1 MRLLCTG
8 FGACEVFY
16 PKNVTAETRTCDL
29 SDQTQKGRAA
39 AAARLVQFTGLLSCV
54 SWRRAG
60 RRESHPPAPR
70 HQIRQRMNALL
81 RQDSARHRAMAGLG
95 STPVRTRTG
104 LAHTGTGAGFAHAG
118 AMTGLTHAGAEAG
131 ATHIRAMAGAR
142 HPETGARTGLGSA
155 PVRTGTG
162 LGSAPVRTGTGL
174 AHTGAM
180 VAEDIGLSDL
190 GGRGDA
196 EFKALGAEGKSRE
209 ERQDHEEFFHGC
221 TECLLLKRQG
231 MIPLL
236 NKSYLL
242 AM

>member
-1 MRLLCTG
+1 
-8 FGACEVFY
+8 
-16 PKNVTAETRTCDL
+16 
-29 SDQTQKGRAA
+29 
-39 AAARLVQFTGLLSCV
+39 
-54 SWRRAG
+54 
-60 RRESHPPAPR
+60 
-70 HQIRQRMNALL
+70 
-81 RQDSARHRAMAGLG
+81 MAGLG

-104 LAHTGTGAGFAHAG
+104 LAHTGTGAGFAHAGAMTGFAHAG

-142 HPETGARTGLGSA
+142 HPETGAMAGLAHTGA
-155 PVRTGTG
+155 RTG

-196 EFKALGAEGKSRE
+196 EFKALSAEGKSRE

-231 MIPLL
+231 DGSI
-236 NKSYLL
+236 
-242 AM
+242 A

>member
-1 MRLLCTG
+1 MK
-8 FGACEVFY
+8 
-16 PKNVTAETRTCDL
+16 PK
-29 SDQTQKGRAA
+29 SRAA

-70 HQIRQRMNALL
+70 HQIRQRMNALP

-142 HPETGARTGLGSA
+142 HPETGAMAGLAHTGA
-155 PVRTGTG
+155 RTG

-242 AM
+242 AT

>member
-1 MRLLCTG
+1 
-8 FGACEVFY
+8 
-16 PKNVTAETRTCDL
+16 
-29 SDQTQKGRAA
+29 
-39 AAARLVQFTGLLSCV
+39 
-54 SWRRAG
+54 
-60 RRESHPPAPR
+60 
-70 HQIRQRMNALL
+70 
-81 RQDSARHRAMAGLG
+81 MAGLG

-142 HPETGARTGLGSA
+142 HPETGAMAGLAHTGA
-155 PVRTGTG
+155 RTG

-180 VAEDIGLSDL
+180 VAEDIGLGDL

-231 MIPLL
+231 DGSI
-236 NKSYLL
+236 
-242 AM
+242 A

>member
-1 MRLLCTG
+1 
-8 FGACEVFY
+8 
-16 PKNVTAETRTCDL
+16 
-29 SDQTQKGRAA
+29 
-39 AAARLVQFTGLLSCV
+39 
-54 SWRRAG
+54 
-60 RRESHPPAPR
+60 
-70 HQIRQRMNALL
+70 
-81 RQDSARHRAMAGLG
+81 MAGLG

-104 LAHTGTGAGFAHAG
+104 LAHTGTGAGFAHTGTGAGFAHAG

-142 HPETGARTGLGSA
+142 HPETGAMAGARHPETGAMG
-155 PVRTGTG
+155 G

-196 EFKALGAEGKSRE
+196 EFKALSAEGKSRE
-209 ERQDHEEFFHGC
+209 ERQGHEEFFHGC

-231 MIPLL
+231 DGSI
-236 NKSYLL
+236 
-242 AM
+242 A